1 MITKDNLTEVF
12 NMLTL
17 EQIENVMEAKCDHVC
32 LWLGSYGQIYLDP
45 IHGNCIEEGEK
56 CAEETGGIFCDK
68 DDFLRLF
75 AESESINP
83 YLIEL
88 L

>member
-17 EQIENVMEAKCDHVC
+17 EQIENVMEAKCDYVC

-45 IHGNCIEEGEK
+45 IHSNCIEQGQK

>member
-45 IHGNCIEEGEK
+45 IHSNCIEEGQK